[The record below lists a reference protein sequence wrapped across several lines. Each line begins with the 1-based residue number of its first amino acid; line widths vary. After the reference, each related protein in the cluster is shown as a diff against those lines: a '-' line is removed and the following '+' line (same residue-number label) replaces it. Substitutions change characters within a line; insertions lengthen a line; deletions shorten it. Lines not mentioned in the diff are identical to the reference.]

1 MNTTQD
7 QRTETSSPAGT
18 AGPGGSPQRHGIL
31 PPLKRRDFDRAGKL
45 GSNISIALEA
55 LWANPLRS
63 LLTALGIF
71 IGVAAVIAALV
82 LTQGVSA
89 NITNTITSLG
99 TNLITISPGSS
110 SSQRGFRFTQPASTT
125 LSLTQGDATAITKL
139 PDVTLVSPVVSVT
152 KQVVY
157 NDNNWNTRIQG
168 VNTGFQTI
176 QNWSLAQ
183 GEWFS
188 TNDQVGAKTVAVLGQ
203 TVANNLFNASGES
216 PIGKTIRIDSQ
227 LYRVVGV
234 LAAKGG
240 GAGSSQDDVVFVPF
254 TTAQDRLKE
263 SSYVDQI
270 QVQVD
275 DSSNITGV
283 QQAITTLL
291 EQRHHI
297 AKGNPDDFSS
307 TNSTQLL
314 QTANQFTSL
323 LTILLVGIAGISLT
337 VGGVGIMNI
346 MIVSVTERTREIG
359 IRLSIGARRQDIRN
373 QFLIEALTLSLIG
386 GVIGMVIGMLIGFE
400 VTNLLGLPFVITT
413 TSLLMPFVISA
424 AIGIIFGLYPA
435 ARAAQLDPIEALRAL

>member
-1 MNTTQD
+1 MKTTQD
-7 QRTETSSPAGT
+7 QRTETPSPAGT
-18 AGPGGSPQRHGIL
+18 EDPEVSPQRHGIL
-31 PPLKRRDFDRAGKL
+31 PPLKARDFERAGKL

-55 LWANPLRS
+55 LWANRLRS

-89 NITNTITSLG
+89 NITNTINSLG

-110 SSQRGFRFTQPASTT
+110 SSQRGFTQPASTT
-125 LSLTQGDATAITKL
+125 LSLREGDATAITKL

-168 VNTGFQTI
+168 VNTSYQTI

-188 TNDQVGAKTVAVLGQ
+188 TNDQVGAKSVAVLGQ
-203 TVANNLFNASGES
+203 TVANNLFTASGES

-227 LYRVVGV
+227 LYHVVGV

-263 SSYVDQI
+263 SSYIDQI

-275 DSSNITGV
+275 DSSNITAV

-359 IRLSIGARRQDIRN
+359 IRLSMGARRQDIRN

-386 GVIGMVIGMLIGFE
+386 GVIGMLIGMLIGFE
-400 VTNLLGLPFVITT
+400 VTSLLGLPFVITT